1 MKTKT
6 TSILVVAVMCCAM
19 FCIVPKVEAYEYV
32 PKSPEVKAIESE
44 SRAATRLIVAAIEEA
59 APNMLI
65 LSGSMV
71 FASLVIAFAAIAPH
85 LSKKTQQ

>member
-6 TSILVVAVMCCAM
+6 TLAALLLCTA
-19 FCIVPKVEAYEYV
+19 FALPTQAWAYEYV
-32 PKSPEVKAIESE
+32 PKSSEVKALEFE
-44 SRAATRLIVAAIEEA
+44 SREATRLIVAAIEEN
-59 APNMLI
+59 APDMLL

-85 LSKKTQQ
+85 LLKKTQQ

>member
-6 TSILVVAVMCCAM
+6 TLAALLLCTVFALPTQAW
-19 FCIVPKVEAYEYV
+19 AYEYV
-32 PKSPEVKAIESE
+32 PKSPEVKALEFE
-44 SRAATRLIVAAIEEA
+44 SREATRLIVTAIEEN
-59 APNMLI
+59 APDMML

-85 LSKKTQQ
+85 LFKKTQQ